1 MENKITWNLNAGIHG
16 MEILGFSWVKVS
28 SRPWSSQGS
37 DTVHGTFSGNY
48 IIFQSS
54 YSILC
59 LWMIYKLLIRVV
71 SSFPVTISHNYFSNF
86 TASPGRY
93 NCTRFTHFLCFSPVR
108 RSSVEVHC
116 IILIPSKEILWQ
128 SGEIQLGKGMDLY
141 TEQLGAWKISPS
153 FTTGLWLWTK
163 YIGIAK
169 LKNWRKPVS
178 TITQELMK
186 FENTL
191 VFKNGLFLATLF
203 WMILSYLE
211 SEIFPYAQVAVC
223 NFTFL
228 ICVKTISLTT
238 T

>member
-1 MENKITWNLNAGIHG
+1 MEWRSLGSAELKSVADRDQVKGQTQYMAHSL
-16 MEILGFSWVKVS
+16 EI
-28 SRPWSSQGS
+28 
-37 DTVHGTFSGNY
+37 
-48 IIFQSS
+48 
-54 YSILC
+54 
-59 LWMIYKLLIRVV
+59 
-71 SSFPVTISHNYFSNF
+71 ISYFSLLTQSYVYGWYINYLLEWSLLF
-86 TASPGRY
+86 LSPFHIIISVISLPLPGRY